1 MEWLFILILGSVGI
15 ILINRTFNLFDGLD
29 KIGFVMVVDG
39 YQTCNFFKT
48 HCTLQL
54 EVFFIG

>member
-1 MEWLFILILGSVGI
+1 MVVSI

-39 YQTCNFFKT
+39 YQTHKFFKT
-48 HCTLQL
+48 HCTQL
-54 EVFFIG
+54 EVISLSV